1 VINKLKNFDIRR
13 KPAAAPK
20 VETKEYAPREKTGK
34 MKLPSFSMPKMN
46 FSSLKFTSFSA
57 ALSSPRKF
65 SVKKQT
71 FFAKRLS
78 FLIKSGLPMLESM
91 HIIQKQT
98 KNKSEIKIFDRII
111 SDVANGQSLA
121 TSLAKFKGVF
131 GNFAINIIK
140 AGESSGTLT
149 SNLSYLA
156 DELKKKELLRKKIMG
171 SLLYPIIITVA
182 TFGITGFLTVYIFPK
197 IMPIFQSLKAELPFS
212 TRFLIWLSQ
221 VVRNYGLYIF
231 LVLVFLILA
240 IALAVK
246 YSSKVKFIFHGLI
259 LRIPIAGP
267 IAKNYNLT
275 NTMRTMGLLLK
286 SGISLTESLIVTR
299 DTTENVQYKK
309 AFDDIS
315 HGVMKGKN
323 ISQLI
328 VAHPKIFPEM
338 LGHMIAIGERSGNLS
353 NTLIYLSEY
362 YENEFDDQTKNLS
375 SSIEP
380 VLMII
385 MGVMVGFIAI
395 SIISPIYGITQSLHK

>member
-1 VINKLKNFDIRR
+1 
-13 KPAAAPK
+13 
-20 VETKEYAPREKTGK
+20 
-34 MKLPSFSMPKMN
+34 
-46 FSSLKFTSFSA
+46 
-57 ALSSPRKF
+57 
-65 SVKKQT
+65 
-71 FFAKRLS
+71 
-78 FLIKSGLPMLESM
+78 
-91 HIIQKQT
+91 
-98 KNKSEIKIFDRII
+98 
-111 SDVANGQSLA
+111 
-121 TSLAKFKGVF
+121 
-131 GNFAINIIK
+131 
-140 AGESSGTLT
+140 
-149 SNLSYLA
+149 
-156 DELKKKELLRKKIMG
+156 
-171 SLLYPIIITVA
+171 
-182 TFGITGFLTVYIFPK
+182 
-197 IMPIFQSLKAELPFS
+197 
-212 TRFLIWLSQ
+212 
-221 VVRNYGLYIF
+221 
-231 LVLVFLILA
+231 
-240 IALAVK
+240 
-246 YSSKVKFIFHGLI
+246 
-259 LRIPIAGP
+259 
-267 IAKNYNLT
+267 
-275 NTMRTMGLLLK
+275 MRTMGLLLK